1 MWGDLP
7 DGHGGKQVTERRVY
21 PLFKKYSAFADE
33 AGQEWRAFSGVACTI
48 LQMTNRTFKSGESRE
63 QPSLL
68 PARIEDYVGP
78 DNPVRAIDS
87 FVCALDLA
95 KLGFKHADR
104 GSGVGQPPY
113 DPSDLLKLYLYGY
126 INRIRSSRQLER
138 EAGRNLELIW
148 LLKNLK
154 PGYRT
159 IANFRKENWAA
170 LKAANR
176 GFVLLLREL
185 GLVGG
190 TLVAVD
196 GALFHGNASKDS
208 IFTRRKLAKQIAK
221 LDQEI
226 EAYGKSLDANDAA
239 EARQRTDGSGDGN
252 NGGGG
257 DVGDK
262 MKELMARRE
271 RAQADLEELETG
283 DKGQVSKT
291 DSDARLLSKGD
302 QTIAGYN
309 VQSVVDDKHK
319 LIVASEVVN
328 RSDAGHLHE
337 MAKAAKEILE
347 AETLQILADAGYY
360 NSEDLKAC
368 EDDGIKAYVPPHEG
382 NGKLEK
388 QGRFVRKDFS
398 YDATTNTCRCPA
410 GQLLHPTKKPWTNTS
425 GRIELR
431 YLGSKATC
439 GPCPLKASCLSSKA
453 KYRSIFR
460 WEHEGVLDRHRQRMA
475 RKDAGELMRRRS
487 AIVEHP
493 FGTLKCRA
501 GYQHFLVRGFDKVRG
516 EWSLMALCYNFT
528 RVLNI
533 LGLDRFVAYLADKVR
548 AALKGLPATA
558 LRSIPPVLQPFRVN
572 IALWLAIAPFRAIPA
587 S

>member
-1 MWGDLP
+1 M
-7 DGHGGKQVTERRVY
+7 
-21 PLFKKYSAFADE
+21 S
-33 AGQEWRAFSGVACTI
+33 
-48 LQMTNRTFKSGESRE
+48 
-63 QPSLL
+63 
-68 PARIEDYVGP
+68 
-78 DNPVRAIDS
+78 VRAIDS

-95 KLGFKHADR
+95 KLGFRHADR
-104 GSGVGQPPY
+104 RVGVGQPPY

-126 INRIRSSRQLER
+126 INQIRSSRRLER
-138 EAGRNLELIW
+138 EACRNLELIW

-176 GFVLLLREL
+176 SCVLLLREL

-208 IFTRRKLAKQIAK
+208 IFTRRKLAKQIAE

-226 EAYGKSLDANDAA
+226 EIYGKSLDANDAA
-239 EARQRTDGSGDGN
+239 EAKQRADGSGYGN
-252 NGGGG
+252 EGGGG

-271 RAQADLEELETG
+271 RAQADLKELETG

-309 VQSVVDDKHK
+309 VHSVVDDKHK
-319 LIVASEVVN
+319 LIVASEDVGVV
-328 RSDAGHLHE
+328 
-337 MAKAAKEILE
+337 
-347 AETLQILADAGYY
+347 
-360 NSEDLKAC
+360 
-368 EDDGIKAYVPPHEG
+368 AYVPPHEG

-398 YDATTNTCRCPA
+398 YDAATNTYRCPA
-410 GQLLHPTKKPWTNTS
+410 GQLLHPTKTPWTNTS
-425 GRIELR
+425 GRIEIR

-439 GPCPLKASCLSSKA
+439 GACPLKVSCLSSKA
-453 KYRSIFR
+453 EYRSVSR
-460 WEHEGVLDRHRQRMA
+460 WEHEDVLDRHRQRMA
-475 RKDAGELMRRRS
+475 SEGAGELMRRRS

-493 FGTLKCRA
+493 
-501 GYQHFLVRGFDKVRG
+501 
-516 EWSLMALCYNFT
+516 
-528 RVLNI
+528 
-533 LGLDRFVAYLADKVR
+533 
-548 AALKGLPATA
+548 LP
-558 LRSIPPVLQPFRVN
+558 
-572 IALWLAIAPFRAIPA
+572 
-587 S
+587 

>member
-1 MWGDLP
+1 
-7 DGHGGKQVTERRVY
+7 
-21 PLFKKYSAFADE
+21 
-33 AGQEWRAFSGVACTI
+33 
-48 LQMTNRTFKSGESRE
+48 MTNHTFKSGESRE
-63 QPSLL
+63 QPSLF
-68 PARIEDYVGP
+68 PPRIEDYVGP
-78 DNPVRAIDS
+78 ANPVRAIDS

-95 KLGFKHADR
+95 ELGFRYADR
-104 GSGVGQPPY
+104 RAGVGQPPY

-126 INRIRSSRQLER
+126 INQIRSSRRLER
-138 EAGRNLELIW
+138 EACRNLELIW

-208 IFTRRKLAKQIAK
+208 IFTRGKLAKQIAQ

-226 EAYGKSLDANDAA
+226 ETYGMSLDANDAA
-239 EARQRTDGSGDGN
+239 EAQQRADGSEDGN
-252 NGGGG
+252 KGGGG

-271 RAQADLEELETG
+271 RAQADLKELETG

-328 RSDAGHLHE
+328 RSDAGHLYE

-347 AETLQILADAGYY
+347 AETLQILADTAYY

-368 EDDGIKAYVPPHEG
+368 EDDGVVAYVPPHEG

-388 QGRFVRKDFS
+388 EGRFARKDFS
-398 YDATTNTCRCPA
+398 YDAATNTYRCPA
-410 GQLLHPTKKPWTNTS
+410 GQLLHPTKTPWTNTS
-425 GRIELR
+425 GRIEIR
-431 YLGSKATC
+431 YLGSRATC
-439 GPCPLKASCLSSKA
+439 GACPLKASCLSSKTD
-453 KYRSIFR
+453 YRSVSR
-460 WEHEGVLDRHRQRMA
+460 WEHEDVLDRHRQRMA
-475 RKDAGELMRRRS
+475 SEGAGELMRRRS

-528 RVLNI
+528 RILNI
-533 LGLDRFVAYLADKVR
+533 LGFDRFVAHMAEQARVAR
-548 AALKGLPATA
+548 ESGLGSA
-558 LRSIPPVLQPFRVN
+558 LRSIRLVLQTFQAN
-572 IALWLAIAPFRAIPA
+572 IALWLAVVTLRATPAP
-587 S
+587 

>member
-1 MWGDLP
+1 MGFAKGSTDPATLA
-7 DGHGGKQVTERRVY
+7 RRDWARTRH
-21 PLFKKYSAFADE
+21 FES
-33 AGQEWRAFSGVACTI
+33 WCTI
-48 LQMTNRTFKSGESRE
+48 RSMTNHAFKSGDSRE

-68 PARIEDYVGP
+68 PPRIEDYVGP

-87 FVCALDLA
+87 FVNALDLA
-95 KLGFKHADR
+95 KLGFRHAER
-104 GSGVGQPPY
+104 GVGAGQPPY

-126 INRIRSSRQLER
+126 INRIRSSRRLER

-148 LLKNLK
+148 LLRNLK

-176 GFVLLLREL
+176 SFVLLMREL
-185 GLVGG
+185 DLIGG

-196 GALFHGNASKDS
+196 GALFHGNASKGS
-208 IFTRRKLAKQIAK
+208 IFTQGKLTKQIAE
-221 LDQEI
+221 LDREI
-226 EAYGKSLDANDAA
+226 EAYGKSLDANDTE
-239 EARQRTDGSGDGN
+239 EAKQQSGGPEDGSKSN
-252 NGGGG
+252 
-257 DVGDK
+257 VGEK

-271 RAQADLEELETG
+271 RARADLKDLETS

-291 DSDARLLSKGD
+291 DPDARLLSKGD

-309 VQSVVDDKHK
+309 VQSVVDDKHM
-319 LIVASEVVN
+319 LIVGSEVVN
-328 RSDAGHLHE
+328 RSDAGHLHV
-337 MAKAAKEILE
+337 MAKAVKDALDVK
-347 AETLQILADAGYY
+347 ALQVLADEGYY

-368 EDDGIKAYVPPHEG
+368 EDDGITAYVPIHEG
-382 NGKLEK
+382 NRKLEK
-388 QGRFVRKDFS
+388 QGRFPRKDFS
-398 YDATTNTCRCPA
+398 YDASADVYRCPA
-410 GQLLHPTKKPWTNTS
+410 GELLHPTKKPWTNTS
-425 GRIELR
+425 GRVEVR
-431 YLGSKATC
+431 YLSSRKSCDA
-439 GPCPLKASCLSSKA
+439 CPMRARCIAPEA
-453 KYRSIFR
+453 KIRSVSR
-460 WEHEGVLDRHRQRMA
+460 WEHEGVLDRHRARMA
-475 RKDAGELMRRRS
+475 SEGTSQLMCRRS

-533 LGLDRFVAYLADKVR
+533 LGFDRFTAYLAEKACANR
-548 AALKGLPATA
+548 KSLLIALVPA
-558 LRSIPPVLQPFRVN
+558 LRSLPLVLHRFCEDFVLRLEV
-572 IALWLAIAPFRAIPA
+572 ATCRAIPT

>member
-1 MWGDLP
+1 
-7 DGHGGKQVTERRVY
+7 
-21 PLFKKYSAFADE
+21 
-33 AGQEWRAFSGVACTI
+33 
-48 LQMTNRTFKSGESRE
+48 MTNRTFKSGESRE
-63 QPSLL
+63 QPSLF
-68 PARIEDYVGP
+68 PPRIEDYVGP

-87 FVCALDLA
+87 FVSALDLA
-95 KLGFKHADR
+95 KLGFRHAGR
-104 GSGVGQPPY
+104 RTGVGQPPY

-126 INRIRSSRQLER
+126 INQIRSSRRLER
-138 EAGRNLELIW
+138 EAYRNLELIW
-148 LLKNLK
+148 LLKSLK

-159 IANFRKENWAA
+159 IANFRKENGAA

-176 GFVLLLREL
+176 SFVLLLREL

-226 EAYGKSLDANDAA
+226 EAYAKSLDTNDAA
-239 EARQRTDGSGDGN
+239 EAKQRDDGLGDKGD
-252 NGGGG
+252 GG

-271 RAQADLEELETG
+271 RAQADLKDLETG

-291 DSDARLLSKGD
+291 DPDARLLSKGD

-309 VQSVVDDKHK
+309 VQSVVDDKHM

-328 RSDAGHLHE
+328 RNDTGHLHE
-337 MAKAAKEILE
+337 MTKAAKQVLDV
-347 AETLQILADAGYY
+347 ETLQAAADAGYY

-368 EDDGIKAYVPPHEG
+368 EDDGIQVYVPLHEG

-388 QGRFVRKDFS
+388 EGRFSRKDFC
-398 YDATTNTCRCPA
+398 YDAATDVYRCPA
-410 GQLLHPTKKPWTNTS
+410 GELLRPTEGRWKNAS
-425 GRIELR
+425 GRIEIR
-431 YLGSKATC
+431 YLGRKATC
-439 GPCPLKASCLSSKA
+439 SACPLRAQCLTPKASC
-453 KYRSIFR
+453 RSIAR
-460 WEHEGVLDRHRQRMA
+460 WEHEDVLERHRARMESEEA
-475 RKDAGELMRRRS
+475 AKLMRRRS

-528 RVLNI
+528 RALNI
-533 LGLDRFVAYLADKVR
+533 LGFEGFVAAVAKALSSGKNR
-548 AALKGLPATA
+548 PAAIIEA
-558 LRSIPPVLQPFRVN
+558 LRRVLQPIWQKILPR
-572 IALWLAIAPFRAIPA
+572 LSLRPPKLATY

>member
-1 MWGDLP
+1 
-7 DGHGGKQVTERRVY
+7 
-21 PLFKKYSAFADE
+21 
-33 AGQEWRAFSGVACTI
+33 
-48 LQMTNRTFKSGESRE
+48 MTNRTFKCGESRE
-63 QPSLL
+63 QPSLF
-68 PARIEDYVGP
+68 PPRIEDYVGP

-87 FVCALDLA
+87 FVGALDLG
-95 KLGFKHADR
+95 KLGFRHADR
-104 GSGVGQPPY
+104 RVGVGQPPY

-126 INRIRSSRQLER
+126 INQIRSSRRLER
-138 EAGRNLELIW
+138 EACRNLELIW

-159 IANFRKENWAA
+159 IASFRKENWAA

-185 GLVGG
+185 SLVGG

-208 IFTRRKLAKQIAK
+208 IFTRRKLAKQIAR

-226 EAYGKSLDANDAA
+226 EDYGKSLDTNDAA
-239 EARQRTDGSGDGN
+239 EARQRADGSGDGN
-252 NGGGG
+252 KGGSG

-271 RAQADLEELETG
+271 RAQADLKELETG

-319 LIVASEVVN
+319 LIIASEVVN

-388 QGRFVRKDFS
+388 QGRFARKDFS
-398 YDATTNTCRCPA
+398 YDAATDTYRCPA
-410 GQLLHPTKKPWTNTS
+410 GQRLHPTKKPWTNAS
-425 GRIELR
+425 GRIEVR
-431 YLGSKATC
+431 YLGSKASC
-439 GPCPLKASCLSSKA
+439 GGCPLKASCLSPEA
-453 KYRSIFR
+453 KYRSISR
-460 WEHEGVLDRHRQRMA
+460 WEHEDVLDRHRQRMA
-475 RKDAGELMRRRS
+475 SEGARDLMRRRS

-533 LGLDRFVAYLADKVR
+533 LGFERFAAYLAEKVR
-548 AALKGLPATA
+548 TA
-558 LRSIPPVLQPFRVN
+558 RESSLASPLSSIPLVLRTFKAN
-572 IALWLAIAPFRAIPA
+572 IAIWLAVVTLRPTLTP
-587 S
+587 

>member
-1 MWGDLP
+1 M
-7 DGHGGKQVTERRVY
+7 
-21 PLFKKYSAFADE
+21 
-33 AGQEWRAFSGVACTI
+33 AFSRVACTI
-48 LQMTNRTFKSGESRE
+48 HPMTNRTFKSGESRE
-63 QPSLL
+63 QPSLF

-95 KLGFKHADR
+95 KLGFRHATR
-104 GSGVGQPPY
+104 RMGVGQPPY

-126 INRIRSSRQLER
+126 INQVRSSRRLER
-138 EAGRNLELIW
+138 EAYRNLELIW

-176 GFVLLLREL
+176 SFVLLLREL

-208 IFTRRKLAKQIAK
+208 IFTRGKLARQIAK

-226 EAYGKSLDANDAA
+226 EAYGKSLDANDTA
-239 EARQRTDGSGDGN
+239 EARQPAGGSGDGHE
-252 NGGGG
+252 GGGG
-257 DVGDK
+257 DLGDK
-262 MKELMARRE
+262 MKELMARRK
-271 RAQADLEELETG
+271 RAQADLKDLETG

-319 LIVASEVVN
+319 LIVASEVIN

-347 AETLQILADAGYY
+347 AETLQILADTAYD
-360 NSEDLKAC
+360 NSADLKAC
-368 EDDGIKAYVPPHEG
+368 EDDGIVAYVPPHEG

-388 QGRFVRKDFS
+388 EGRFVRKDFN
-398 YDATTNTCRCPA
+398 YDAATNTYRCPA
-410 GQLLHPTKKPWTNTS
+410 GQLLHPTKKLWTNPS
-425 GRIELR
+425 GRIESR

-439 GPCPLKASCLSSKA
+439 GGCPLKASCLSSKA

-460 WEHEGVLDRHRQRMA
+460 WEHEDVLDRHRQRMA
-475 RKDAGELMRRRS
+475 SEGAGQLMRRRS

-501 GYQHFLVRGFDKVRG
+501 GYRHFLVRGFDKVRG
-516 EWSLMALCYNFT
+516 EWSLMALCYNLT

-533 LGLDRFVAYLADKVR
+533 LGFERFTAYLAEKARVAR
-548 AALKGLPATA
+548 NGSLVALAAA
-558 LRSIPPVLQPFRVN
+558 LRSIQLVMRRFGIN
-572 IALWLAIAPFRAIPA
+572 IALSLQVAPRQAIPA